1 VVSVSGD
8 IAGELSYGT
17 FDDLIEAAFCGTWTT
32 DVLKTGT
39 TRRSFAILKRN
50 LDIGVD
56 TLYRGC
62 QIDTLKF
69 ACPLTEKITATF
81 SFVGK
86 SGESYTVP
94 VGATF
99 TTPTTTDYMTTLDGS
114 LSIGGSA
121 FNAASDLNLTL
132 ANALAAKYSLFNDEA
147 YAMKVGMIDCTGDL
161 SAYIEDEV
169 MVGYYRNET
178 QVVFSIVLTDAA
190 SGGNSYTIALP
201 AAKFTSA
208 TDQDG
213 TDDLSVQQLNF
224 RSLYDATAATE
235 ISITRAAAP

>member
-1 VVSVSGD
+1 MSGD

-17 FDDLIEAAFCGTWTT
+17 FDDLIEAALCGTWAS

-62 QIDTLKF
+62 QVNTLAI
-69 ACPLTEKITATF
+69 ACPLTEKITVTF
-81 SFVGK
+81 GFIGK
-86 SGESYTVP
+86 SGESYAVP
-94 VGATF
+94 GSATF
-99 TTPTTTDYMTTLDGS
+99 AAATTTDYMTTLDGS

-121 FNAASDLNLTL
+121 FNAASELNLSI
-132 ANALAAKYSLFNDEA
+132 ANALEAKYSLFNDEA
-147 YAMKVGMIDCTGDL
+147 YAVKIGMIDCTGSL

-169 MVGYYRNET
+169 MKGYYRDET
-178 QVVFSIVLTDAA
+178 EVATSIVLTDMA
-190 SGGNSYTIALP
+190 SSGNSYTIALP
-201 AAKFTSA
+201 STKFTSA

-213 TDDLSVQQLNF
+213 TDDFSVQQLNF
-224 RSLYDATAATE
+224 RALYDATATTE
-235 ISITRAAAP
+235 ISITRAAASSGS